1 MFDTNED
8 RQTAYQQLVQALL
21 NCPQNNEDR
30 VLAANPDLVNEGLVK
45 ALRDTA
51 ETMID
56 PNDPSE
62 ASTIEWLFNFA
73 EQLAQKLSGERA
85 GEDYQRFAID
95 LLQVVADSQGDSGVV
110 HQFLNEHLTYL
121 NEQFLAILPHQ
132 IKTLFE
138 QEDDLEWRF
147 HISSTVGNLG
157 NELQQ
162 FPSGN
167 RSTNLELAISCYTRA
182 LLVLTQADFP
192 IEWATTENNRASAYS
207 DRIEGDRSANLE
219 SAIAGFDRALLVLTQ
234 ADFPIEWA
242 TTENNRASAY
252 HDRIQGDRLANLEL
266 AIAGYDRAL
275 LVLTQKDY
283 PTEWA
288 TTEGNRAKAHSD
300 ALEERSRRQPKVD
313 EQRTVSE
320 TLYPPSIQP
329 RVSPPLDLTEEKL
342 DPPVDPPLELKQ
354 EKLVD
359 PPVEIQ
365 IPNPNEERQTAYRNL
380 IQALLQCP
388 HGDEYRVLA
397 AHPDLVDEGLVMAL
411 VNTAEIKA
419 NNLNP
424 DTITTVQWLIYFAEK
439 LAGKLGFEL
448 SDVAEM
454 EQNQEISPSSS
465 QSSVYSLLELNKEK
479 IGLPVELE
487 IPNPNEERQTAY
499 RNLIQA
505 LLQCPHG
512 DEYRVLAAHPDLVD
526 EGLIMALVE
535 AAEMKADSHEADTI
549 ATMQWLVDFAEQLAG
564 KLGFEVS
571 DVAEMEREEGDYV
584 EFSIDLLQT
593 VANSEGHVNV
603 VHQFLD
609 EHIDYLTPTLLAI
622 FPRLIETLL
631 DREADP
637 ERKSYIISTLYNL
650 AIDLSEFPRGDR
662 SIVLQLSILCQER
675 FLSVITQAAELAQQ
689 KELKEANVVEEESTH
704 YLNLTEN
711 DYWNFFIEL
720 FQTVADRE
728 EDGKSVHQFLDEH
741 INYLD
746 SKLLDLLPGFIEKL
760 FAQINNPDTIFQ
772 TAAWFESLAVDFNRY
787 PRGDR
792 SIVVGL
798 GIVCHEQALSARTDC
813 EKSIQDEKNRENID
827 EEPPSIEIE
836 DGDHWGFF
844 VELFK
849 VTLNGQGDKEI
860 VHQFLDK
867 YLTHLNLK
875 FSTLFPGF
883 LNKLFAAFDDP
894 ETTAIIVAQFNS
906 LAVALETFSSGN
918 RSLNL
923 ELAIAC
929 YERILLE
936 YSRDKFP
943 LEWAKTNASL
953 ATAYR
958 NRVEGEKTHN
968 LELAI
973 TGYEAALLG
982 YNQADFLSDRAEIQ
996 TNLENVRDELEA
1008 RHSAINI
1015 QQQSANQESAI
1026 AWYDRVLTLYTRA
1039 DSPID
1044 WATTISNLA
1053 TLHTGENNR
1062 RAIDL
1067 YHQALEIFTPAS
1079 FPLKAFKA
1087 SHNLGQIHFQQ
1098 GEWQLAI
1105 DAYETAMKSVET
1117 SQIEMGDKQ
1126 TEEDALYI
1134 YEQVIQC
1141 AINLGDYPKAIEYT
1155 ERSRSHQLVELSS
1168 TNSFHTDMDMLP
1180 EIAANLA
1187 EYTNLNH
1194 QIQVVREPIETTKTT
1209 RNAASLSREENK
1221 IVDLEC
1227 QKDAIYRKIRS
1238 LDPAIAAQIAVESI
1252 DFSSIQKLIT
1262 TAHTAILTCYSTA
1275 EDTYIFIIKQSGA
1288 PTLHVCK
1295 DRGWQKFQKW
1305 LQNAWINPYHQ
1316 DFSTWKQTFPR
1327 LLHNIADRLQLDTLI
1342 DRHLADIT
1350 ELIISPHLNLHQVP
1364 FAALPVIGAD
1374 YLLGDKF
1381 TIRTIPSCQML
1392 QYIEHPAIS
1401 SHVAP
1406 ADDSLIGAVI
1416 MGEHYIHANEV
1427 FRATSKNALTTIT
1440 PINGFR
1446 YISPSTIQN
1455 TLWSVDDFV
1464 TAIFNHLY
1472 HQERQ
1477 KGVNCAISLQTAQLR
1492 LKNLTRA
1499 ELHDIYYPKAIEY
1512 LTQHNPTL
1520 LPNLEAHVEAYCE
1533 SEHPFNHPYFW
1544 AAFVKA

>member
-21 NCPQNNEDR
+21 NCPQNTEDR
-30 VLAANPDLVNEGLVK
+30 VLAANPDLVNERLVK

-62 ASTIEWLFNFA
+62 ASTIEWLFTFA
-73 EQLAQKLSGERA
+73 DRLAQKLSGERA

-121 NEQFLAILPHQ
+121 TEQLLAILPHQ
-132 IKTLFE
+132 INTLLE
-138 QEDDLEWRF
+138 QEDNLEWRF

-162 FPSGN
+162 FPNGS
-167 RSTNLELAISCYTRA
+167 RSINLELAICCYGRA

-207 DRIEGDRSANLE
+207 DRLEGDRSVNLE
-219 SAIAGFDRALLVLTQ
+219 
-234 ADFPIEWA
+234 W
-242 TTENNRASAY
+242 
-252 HDRIQGDRLANLEL
+252 

-275 LVLTQKDY
+275 LVLTQADY

-288 TTEGNRAKAHSD
+288 TTEGNRAKAHAD
-300 ALEERSRRQPKVD
+300 ALEEKLRQKAKSNEKP
-313 EQRTVSE
+313 TVSE
-320 TLYPPSIQP
+320 TLYPSSIQP
-329 RVSPPLDLTEEKL
+329 PVNPLVELTEEKL
-342 DPPVDPPLELKQ
+342 EPPVN
-354 EKLVD
+354 
-359 PPVEIQ
+359 PPVEL
-365 IPNPNEERQTAYRNL
+365 NEEKLEPPVNPPVELNEEKLDRSAEIEISNQNEKRQTAYRNL
-380 IQALLQCP
+380 IQLLLQCP

-411 VNTAEIKA
+411 VDAAEIKA
-419 NNLNP
+419 NSPNP
-424 DTITTVQWLIYFAEK
+424 DTITTVEWLIYFAEK
-439 LAGKLGFEL
+439 LGRKLGFEL
-448 SDVAEM
+448 SDVAAM
-454 EQNQEISPSSS
+454 ERNKEINPSSN

-526 EGLIMALVE
+526 EGLVMALVD
-535 AAEMKADSHEADTI
+535 AAEMKADSHDADTI
-549 ATMQWLVDFAEQLAG
+549 ATMQWLVNFAEQLAG

-571 DVAEMEREEGDYV
+571 DMAEMEREEGDYI

-609 EHIDYLTPTLLAI
+609 ERIDYLTPTLLAT

-631 DREADP
+631 EREQDP

-650 AIDLSEFPRGDR
+650 SIDLSEFPRGDR

-689 KELKEANVVEEESTH
+689 KELKESNVIAEESTH

-711 DYWNFFIEL
+711 DYWNVFVEL
-720 FQTVADRE
+720 FQTVADSE
-728 EDGKSVHQFLDEH
+728 GDGKLVHQFLDEH
-741 INYLD
+741 IDYLD
-746 SKLLDLLPGFIEKL
+746 SKLLDLFPGFIEKL
-760 FAQINNPDTIFQ
+760 FAQISNTDTILQ

-792 SIVVGL
+792 SIVLGL
-798 GIVCHEQALSARTDC
+798 GIACHEQALSARIDC
-813 EKSIQDEKNRENID
+813 EKSKSAENATVST

-836 DGDHWGFF
+836 DGDNWGFF

-849 VTLNGQGDKEI
+849 VTLNSQGEKEI

-867 YLTHLNLK
+867 YLTHLTPR
-875 FSTLFPGF
+875 FSALFPGF

-894 ETTAIIVAQFNS
+894 ETTDIIVAQFDS
-906 LAVALETFSSGN
+906 LAVALETFSSGS
-918 RSLNL
+918 RSINL

-929 YERILLE
+929 YERLLLE
-936 YSRDKFP
+936 YSCDKFP

-958 NRVEGEKTHN
+958 NRVEGEKTQN

-973 TGYEAALLG
+973 AGYEAALLG

-996 TNLENVRDELEA
+996 TNLENVRNELTE
-1008 RHSAINI
+1008 RHSASDI
-1015 QQQSANQESAI
+1015 QQKSANQESAI
-1026 AWYDRVLTLYTRA
+1026 AWYDRVLTLYKRA
-1039 DSPID
+1039 DFPID
-1044 WATTISNLA
+1044 WATTIENLA
-1053 TLHTGENNR
+1053 ILHTGENDLKS
-1062 RAIDL
+1062 IDL
-1067 YHQALEIFTPAS
+1067 YHQALEVFTPAN

-1087 SHNLGQIHFQQ
+1087 SHNLGQIHFKR

-1117 SQIEMGDKQ
+1117 SQIEMGNKQ

-1134 YEQVIQC
+1134 YENAIQC
-1141 AINLGDYPKAIEYT
+1141 AINLGDYSKAIEYT
-1155 ERSRSHQLVELSS
+1155 ERSRSHQLVELSG
-1168 TNSFHTDMDMLP
+1168 TTSFHTDPDMP
-1180 EIAANLA
+1180 TEIAANLA

-1194 QIQVVREPIETTKTT
+1194 QIQAVREPVETTKTT
-1209 RNAASLSREENK
+1209 RNAASLSHEENK
-1221 IVDLEC
+1221 IVDLER

-1252 DFSSIQKLIT
+1252 DFNSIQKLIT

-1275 EDTYIFIIKQSGA
+1275 EDTYIFIIKQSGT
-1288 PTLHVCK
+1288 PILHTCK

-1342 DRHLADIT
+1342 DRHLTDIT